1 MNKIADDHGIPTEN
15 QKILKKNNINPS
27 AGPEILTVPYNLDR
41 KIAYIRIYEGSIL
54 FVENVESAESPSKW
68 ASEFEKEASRYLLK
82 FNNPAEPVNTV
93 G

>member
-41 KIAYIRIYEGSIL
+41 KIAYIRIYEGSVL

-68 ASEFEKEASRYLLK
+68 ASEFEKEASRS
-82 FNNPAEPVNTV
+82 
-93 G
+93 